1 MTHTHCIKKLL
12 GLKDKNIHL
21 AEEPV
26 TMEKIEGVNHFVVD
40 GTLTYTPSCCAKC
53 GVVNESHG
61 DIIKHGRKTSTIKL
75 THVNFQPVLLKL
87 KKQRFLCKH
96 CGATFTAETK
106 LVDRHC
112 YIANSIKSTI
122 AMELREIQS
131 MALIAK
137 HMNVSS
143 HTVLRVLEKV
153 GATLRPKYLYLPRHL
168 SIDEFKSVKN
178 VSGAMSFLFMD
189 ATNHRLIDIVENR
202 QLSYLVDYFLRYPL
216 EARLSVKTVTMD
228 MYSPY
233 FQLVAEV
240 FPNAQVVIDRF
251 HIVQHLNRGLN
262 SVRIQTMNKIRY
274 ERPRDYRKLKQQWKL
289 VLKNQG
295 SLDYEKL
302 RTHRLYDGLV
312 TQTMMVAYLTSLSP
326 ELERV
331 YTLVNRLKEAL
342 QDHDFQRFQ
351 LELEESRKYRLPKK
365 MRTIIQTLQRYRE
378 EIQNACRFTLSNGG
392 LEGLNNKVKNI
403 KRSGF
408 GYRNFYNLRAR
419 ILISSRLV
427 VNTFKPRPV
436 LFADEEKNKTAD
448 NQKNKV
454 A

>member
-26 TMEKIEGVNHFVVD
+26 TMDKIEGVNHFVVD

-87 KKQRFLCKH
+87 RKQRFLCKH

-153 GATLRPKYLYLPRHL
+153 GETLRPKYLYLPRHL

-202 QLSYLVDYFLRYPL
+202 QLPYLVDYFLRYPL

-289 VLKNQG
+289 ILKNQG